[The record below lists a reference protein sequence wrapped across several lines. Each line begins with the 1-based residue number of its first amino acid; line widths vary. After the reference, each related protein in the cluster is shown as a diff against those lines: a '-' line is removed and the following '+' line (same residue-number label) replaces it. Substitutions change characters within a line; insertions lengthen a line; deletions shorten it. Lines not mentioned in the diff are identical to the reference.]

1 MLLTRLPFTVIFFIG
16 VMAVTAGP
24 HNVNTLQNT
33 PVTTEAPQ
41 GNIGPS
47 YTAKGTRMHG
57 GHYNVAEIFLTNK
70 YRSGTN
76 SIATVKAI
84 TFGLFGG
91 LLGASRVSILAVT
104 SRNLI
109 ERIFIR
115 PIIVSTIGLDIGLT
129 DSYNGFKSKSAAYGA
144 S

>member
-24 HNVNTLQNT
+24 RNVNTLRNT
-33 PVTTEAPQ
+33 PFTKEAPQ
-41 GNIGPS
+41 GNVGPS
-47 YTAKGTRMHG
+47 YTAKDTRTHG
-57 GHYNVAEIFLTNK
+57 GYYNVAEVFLTNK
-70 YRSGTN
+70 YRSGTY

-84 TFGLFGG
+84 TFGVFGG
-91 LLGASRVSILAVT
+91 LLSASRVSILTVT
-104 SRNLI
+104 SGNLI

-115 PIIVSTIGLDIGLT
+115 PIVVSTIGLDIGLT
-129 DSYNGFKSKSAAYGA
+129 DSYNGLKSKSAAYGA